1 MPFHSRHVLSA
12 TGLHLLLFVFLVIGV
27 RCTPQ
32 MKPPPVIEALVI
44 TGQNQE
50 GKLKTEP
57 PPPPVEEPEPE
68 PEPVPEPTPE
78 PEPVPEPEPKP
89 EPEPE
94 PEPPPPDPAIEKRK
108 QEEAERKLQEE
119 RVKREQGIKRQAEIQ
134 RKKAEEERKK
144 KEAEEER
151 KKKEDERK
159 RKEEEERKKKE
170 EERKRKEEERK
181 RKEEEQRRL
190 KQMMEDELS
199 REAEARAEAARI
211 GEVQKTWAQQLN
223 EHIRSR
229 WLRPP
234 GLPQGLRCQV
244 RIEILPNGE
253 VVSVTIIRSSG
264 NPAFDVSVENAVYK
278 SSPLPL
284 PSDPK
289 AFERV
294 LEPIFTPES
303 LGY

>member
-1 MPFHSRHVLSA
+1 MPFQSRHVLSA

-27 RCTPQ
+27 RCSPK
-32 MKPPPVIEALVI
+32 MMPPPVIEALVI
-44 TGQNQE
+44 TGQNQQ
-50 GKLKTEP
+50 GKLTTEP
-57 PPPPVEEPEPE
+57 PPPPVEEPL
-68 PEPVPEPTPE
+68 PEPVPEPP
-78 PEPVPEPEPKP
+78 PPPP

-94 PEPPPPDPAIEKRK
+94 PEPPKPDPEIERRA
-108 QEEAERKLQEE
+108 QEEAQRKVEEE
-119 RVKREQGIKRQAEIQ
+119 RVKREQEIKRQAELQ
-134 RKKAEEERKK
+134 RKKAEEEKKKKEAEEAKRKAEEERKKKEEDEKKKKAEEERKK
-144 KEAEEER
+144 KEEER
-151 KKKEDERK
+151 RK
-159 RKEEEERKKKE
+159 A
-170 EERKRKEEERK
+170 EEERK

-190 KQMMEDELS
+190 KQMMADELS

-211 GEVQKTWAQQLN
+211 GEVQKTWAQVLN

-294 LEPIFTPES
+294 LEPVFTPEN